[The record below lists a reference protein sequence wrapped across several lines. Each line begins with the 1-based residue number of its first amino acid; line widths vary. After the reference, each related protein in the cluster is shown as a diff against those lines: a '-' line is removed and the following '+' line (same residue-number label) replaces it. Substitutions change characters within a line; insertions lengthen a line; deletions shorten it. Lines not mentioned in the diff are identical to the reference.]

1 MPRYRRCSNRSRR
14 GGSPEAIAGVAVSL
28 CAKARGRVSVVI
40 PTLNEADRLGPLLG
54 TLQGEPGLKEIIVV
68 DGGSTDGTPSI
79 AERLGTRLIMSERG
93 RGHQLRAGAAAATGE
108 FLLFL
113 HADSVFPQGG
123 LAAIGEILDRNPHV
137 PGGNFRVVFDGDTRF
152 ARGLTVFYAWI
163 RCFALYYG
171 DSGIFVRRAV
181 YAALGGFR
189 PMALMEDY
197 EFVRRLERA
206 GPTCRIEDPP
216 LITSSRK
223 FAGRRPVA
231 IVWGWALLHLLYWA
245 GVSPGRLAWLYYH
258 GVRASIVGRR

>member
-1 MPRYRRCSNRSRR
+1 
-14 GGSPEAIAGVAVSL
+14 
-28 CAKARGRVSVVI
+28 
-40 PTLNEADRLGPLLG
+40 
-54 TLQGEPGLKEIIVV
+54 V

-79 AERLGTRLIMSERG
+79 AARLGTRLIMSERG
-93 RGHQLRAGAAAATGE
+93 RGHGLRAGAAAATGE

-123 LAAIGEILDRNPHV
+123 LAAIGEILDRNPRV

-163 RCFALYYG
+163 RRLALYYG

-206 GPTCRIEDPP
+206 GPTCRIEDPRVAGDND
-216 LITSSRK
+216 TNAVSK
-223 FAGRRPVA
+223 FMA
-231 IVWGWALLHLLYWA
+231 ALLNVKQCNTLIRETDGYKFYTHMTDRQKQQA
-245 GVSPGRLAWLYYH
+245 KELAEGSFYPQLSVVLQYP
-258 GVRASIVGRR
+258 REAR